1 MQNWYHIFPKNT
13 GLSAFAWLVFC
24 LLPFYFIFRSTSLVE
39 TLLGIV
45 LILLFFA
52 TYRLSFIKKG
62 WTVYV
67 SVSIEIAISIGMILY
82 FGYVYFSLFLAFY
95 IGNIESKAGFL
106 VLYIVNLVT
115 TVSAVSVGFLM
126 QSPQFIAQTPFI
138 VISIVGVIL
147 LPLTLNSRNKRER
160 LERKLEDANKKIS
173 RLMVIEERQRI
184 ARDLHD
190 TLGQKLSLIGLKSD
204 LAGKIIERDPETAKK
219 EVEDINQTARM
230 ALKEVREMVSDMKN
244 AKLKDEVIH
253 ARHIL
258 EAASIS
264 FQFNREDTKNELPLL
279 VENVLGMCLKEA
291 VTNVVKHSK
300 ATVCQ
305 VEISNTPSEQVLIIQ
320 DNGIGAIE
328 TGEVKI
334 GNGLQGIRER
344 LDFVNGN
351 LSIDTANGTTLT
363 IKIPKVIQQKGKEGL
378 K

>member
-67 SVSIEIAISIGMILY
+67 SVSIEIAISVGMILY

-138 VISIVGVIL
+138 VISIVGIIL

-160 LERKLEDANKKIS
+160 LERKLEDANQKIS

-258 EAASIS
+258 EAAGIS
-264 FQFNREDTKNELPLL
+264 FQFNREYTNNELPLL

-305 VEISNTPSEQVLIIQ
+305 VEISNTPSERVLIIQ
-320 DNGIGAIE
+320 DNGVGAID
-328 TGEVKI
+328 TGEIKI

-351 LSIDTANGTTLT
+351 LSIDTANGTILT

-378 K
+378 E

>member
-67 SVSIEIAISIGMILY
+67 SVSIEMAISIGMILY

-173 RLMVIEERQRI
+173 RLMIIEERQRI

-258 EAASIS
+258 EAAGIS

-378 K
+378 E

>member
-115 TVSAVSVGFLM
+115 TVSAVSFGFLM

-138 VISIVGVIL
+138 VISIVGIIL

-258 EAASIS
+258 EAAGIS
-264 FQFNREDTKNELPLL
+264 FQFNREDTNNELPLL

-320 DNGIGAIE
+320 DNGVGAIE
-328 TGEVKI
+328 TGEIQI

-378 K
+378 E

>member
-258 EAASIS
+258 EAAGIS
-264 FQFNREDTKNELPLL
+264 FQFNREDTNNELPLL

>member
-258 EAASIS
+258 EAAGIS

>member
-45 LILLFFA
+45 MILLFFA

-67 SVSIEIAISIGMILY
+67 SVSIEMAISIGMILY

-95 IGNIESKAGFL
+95 IGNIENKAGFL
-106 VLYIVNLVT
+106 VLYIVNFVT

-138 VISIVGVIL
+138 VVSIVGVIL

-160 LERKLEDANKKIS
+160 LERKLEDANQKIS

-258 EAASIS
+258 EAAGIS
-264 FQFNREDTKNELPLL
+264 FQFNREDTNNELPLL

-300 ATVCQ
+300 ATACQ
-305 VEISNTPSEQVLIIQ
+305 VKISNTASEQVLIIQ
-320 DNGIGAIE
+320 DNGVGSIE
-328 TGEVKI
+328 NSEI
-334 GNGLQGIRER
+334 QRGNGLQGIRER

-351 LSIDTANGTTLT
+351 LSIDTTNGTTLT
-363 IKIPKVIQQKGKEGL
+363 IKVPKVIQQKGKEGL
-378 K
+378 E

>member
-45 LILLFFA
+45 MILLFFA

-67 SVSIEIAISIGMILY
+67 SVSIEMAISIGMILY

-95 IGNIESKAGFL
+95 IGNIENKAGFL
-106 VLYIVNLVT
+106 VLYIVNFVT

-138 VISIVGVIL
+138 VVSIVGVIL

-258 EAASIS
+258 EAAGIS
-264 FQFNREDTKNELPLL
+264 FQFNREDSTNELPLL

-305 VEISNTPSEQVLIIQ
+305 VKISNTASEQVLIIQ
-320 DNGIGAIE
+320 DNGVGSIE
-328 TGEVKI
+328 NSEI
-334 GNGLQGIRER
+334 QRGNGLQGIRER

-363 IKIPKVIQQKGKEGL
+363 IKVPKVIQQKGKEGL
-378 K
+378 E

>member
-138 VISIVGVIL
+138 VISIVGIIL

-160 LERKLEDANKKIS
+160 LERKLEDANQKIS

-258 EAASIS
+258 EAAGIS
-264 FQFNREDTKNELPLL
+264 FQFNREDTNNELPLL

-305 VEISNTPSEQVLIIQ
+305 VEISNTPSERVLIIQ
-320 DNGIGAIE
+320 DNGVGAID
-328 TGEVKI
+328 TGEIKI

-378 K
+378 E

>member
-24 LLPFYFIFRSTSLVE
+24 LLPFYFIFRSTSLFE
-39 TLLGIV
+39 TLLGITMIV
-45 LILLFFA
+45 LFFA

-67 SVSIEIAISIGMILY
+67 SISIEMAISIGMTVY

-95 IGNIESKAGFL
+95 IGNIENRAGFI
-106 VLYIVNLVT
+106 VLYIVHMVT
-115 TVSAVSVGFLM
+115 TVSAVSIGFITE
-126 QSPQFIAQTPFI
+126 SPQFINQTPFI
-138 VISIVGVIL
+138 VISVIGVIL
-147 LPLTLNSRNKRER
+147 LPLTLNSRNKREK
-160 LERKLEDANKKIS
+160 LEKKLEDANQTIS

-204 LAGKIIERDPETAKK
+204 LAGKIIKHDPETAKK
-219 EVEDINQTARM
+219 EVEDINQTARL
-230 ALKEVREMVSDMKN
+230 ALKEVREMVSDMKH
-244 AKLKDEVIH
+244 AKLKDEVVH

-258 EAASIS
+258 EAAGIS
-264 FQFNREDTKNELPLL
+264 FQIDGQDNGEEMPLL
-279 VENVLGMCLKEA
+279 VENILGMCLKEA

-300 ATVCQ
+300 ATVCR
-305 VEISNTPSEQVLIIQ
+305 VDISNSPNEQKLVVQ
-320 DNGIGAIE
+320 DNGVGAVE
-328 TGEVKI
+328 TKDI
-334 GNGLQGIRER
+334 RKGNGLQGIKER

-351 LSIDTANGTTLT
+351 LAIDTSTGTTLT